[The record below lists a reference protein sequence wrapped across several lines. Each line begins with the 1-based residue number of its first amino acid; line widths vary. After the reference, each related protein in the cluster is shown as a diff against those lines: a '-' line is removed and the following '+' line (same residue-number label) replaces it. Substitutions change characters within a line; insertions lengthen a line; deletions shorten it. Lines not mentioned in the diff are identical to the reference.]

1 MAFIDKK
8 INCYSSAGF
17 CFCRLMQVVMSV
29 ILEKRNSVGDVFI
42 CFDRSYDAGN
52 VGRGN
57 EIYVK

>member
-1 MAFIDKK
+1 
-8 INCYSSAGF
+8 
-17 CFCRLMQVVMSV
+17 MQVVMSV

-52 VGRGN
+52 VGPGN